1 MRVKR
6 TFFSLSPSESSP
18 GLHVALG
25 VALGF
30 DPTQTPMLSRDD
42 LKAIDLFKSLNDEQ
56 IDQILDRHRES
67 SHQADQVIVMEQD
80 WGESLFL
87 LCDGLAKVRSYTADG
102 DEVVM
107 SLLGVGDVFG
117 EMAALDGGMRSA
129 DVVALTAL
137 RLVKLRVPPF
147 TALLEREAP
156 FALSLARLEASRL
169 RDLNRRFALQT
180 ADATTRLLDSLAY
193 LARKSSAE
201 NDPEASIPP
210 LAQLE
215 IALIAGLARETASRT
230 LSKLRN
236 RGTVMEDNGRL
247 RLADLKPLEKRGLLH

>member
-1 MRVKR
+1 
-6 TFFSLSPSESSP
+6 
-18 GLHVALG
+18 
-25 VALGF
+25 
-30 DPTQTPMLSRDD
+30 MLSRVD
-42 LKAIDLFKSLNDEQ
+42 LQAIALFESLNDDQ
-56 IDQILDRHRES
+56 LDQILDRHRES

-87 LCDGLAKVRSYTADG
+87 LCDGLAKVRTYTADG

-129 DVVALTAL
+129 DVVALTPL

-147 TALLEREAP
+147 AALLEKEAV
-156 FALSLARLEASRL
+156 FALALAKLEASRL

-193 LARKSSAE
+193 LARKSSAQ
-201 NDPEASIPP
+201 NDPQASIPA

-230 LSKLRN
+230 LSKLRT
-236 RGTVMEDNGRL
+236 RGKVIENNGRL
-247 RLADLKPLEKRGLLH
+247 HLADLKPLEKRSLMY

>member
-1 MRVKR
+1 
-6 TFFSLSPSESSP
+6 
-18 GLHVALG
+18 
-25 VALGF
+25 
-30 DPTQTPMLSRDD
+30 MLSRDD

-129 DVVALTAL
+129 DVVALTPL
-137 RLVKLRVPPF
+137 RLMKLRVPPF

-193 LARKSSAE
+193 LARKSSAQ

-236 RGTVMEDNGRL
+236 RGTVIEDNGRM